1 MLNRTSRIEVSAE
14 DHKDKVTL
22 LGCARKCEGGC
33 SVLHSSHWDRLKDLP
48 QISGS
53 GQVFFLERDLVHC
66 GISPPFPLGTRKD
79 VGSCFHRKPHKVTE
93 LRLLSGLRELDRYTL
108 VIENGPVP
116 HLTLS
121 AYERSAGQRDCW
133 SKGAAV
139 KLAST

>member
-1 MLNRTSRIEVSAE
+1 M
-14 DHKDKVTL
+14 
-22 LGCARKCEGGC
+22 
-33 SVLHSSHWDRLKDLP
+33 
-48 QISGS
+48 
-53 GQVFFLERDLVHC
+53 HC

-121 AYERSAGQRDCW
+121 AHERSAGQRDCW

>member
-1 MLNRTSRIEVSAE
+1 MREAARSFTLHIGTDSRICHRYQEV
-14 DHKDKVTL
+14 
-22 LGCARKCEGGC
+22 GR
-33 SVLHSSHWDRLKDLP
+33 
-48 QISGS
+48 
-53 GQVFFLERDLVHC
+53 FFLERDLVHC

-121 AYERSAGQRDCW
+121 AHERSAGQRDCW